1 MFDMSETIVCP
12 SITDPK
18 YDDLICAWNK
28 KKELRR
34 GFGMFTTEL
43 HIRNLVDESVILS
56 AIQTTLNE
64 FTDSIFLPRNE
75 MIAESVDHLVTF
87 LYTSST
93 ILISRFGK
101 TNTIY
106 SLIASKAKEI

>member
-1 MFDMSETIVCP
+1 
-12 SITDPK
+12 
-18 YDDLICAWNK
+18 
-28 KKELRR
+28 
-34 GFGMFTTEL
+34 
-43 HIRNLVDESVILS
+43 
-56 AIQTTLNE
+56 
-64 FTDSIFLPRNE
+64 

-106 SLIASKAKEI
+106 SLIASKAKEICAKPKTECPCLGMKSRFRLEDICKL